1 MAVVLATSRSF
12 GSGDRDLTAELEAAG
27 HTVLRGPSS
36 HDLDELRDALG
47 KADAWVAGTG
57 PVTSEHL
64 DAAPGL
70 KVVARYGVGFEA
82 VDVTAARERGVL
94 VTNTPGANSDAVADH
109 TVALMLAALRSV
121 TAGDRGVRAGDW
133 SVIRGRQLGSQ
144 RVGIVGFGRIGRGV
158 AQRLTGFGSQ
168 VIASDPFLSDD
179 DYRAAGVTG
188 SDLSAIGQQADIVS
202 LHAPGGQTII
212 DAAWLAAL
220 THPIVLVNTAR
231 PDLID
236 EDALA
241 HALRDGRVRAFAAD
255 TLRGDTAAS
264 DSPLLADDLAD
275 RVTITPH
282 FGAQTVEA
290 VDGMG
295 SIAVDN
301 ALAVLDG
308 RVPPNLVEPK
318 EQP

>member
-1 MAVVLATSRSF
+1 MAVFLATSRSF
-12 GSGDRDLTAELEAAG
+12 GSGDRDLTAELESAG

-36 HDLDELRDALG
+36 HDLDELREALAR
-47 KADAWVAGTG
+47 ADAWVAGTG
-57 PVTSEHL
+57 PVTAAHL
-64 DAAPGL
+64 DAAPAL
-70 KVVARYGVGFEA
+70 KVVARYGVGYEA
-82 VDVTAARERGVL
+82 VDIAAARERGIV
-94 VTNTPGANSDAVADH
+94 VTNTPGANYDAVADH
-109 TVALMLAALRSV
+109 AVALMLGALRSI
-121 TAGDRGVRAGDW
+121 TAGDRGVRSGDW
-133 SVIRGRQLGSQ
+133 NVIRGRQLGSQ

-158 AQRLTGFGSQ
+158 AQRLTGFGSS
-168 VIASDPFLSDD
+168 VIASDPFLTSDD
-179 DYRAAGVTG
+179 YAAAGVTG
-188 SDLSAIGQQADIVS
+188 AEVTEIGQQSDIVS

-212 DAAWLAAL
+212 DAEWLAAL
-220 THPIVLVNTAR
+220 THPVVLVNTAR

-236 EDALA
+236 EEALA

-264 DSPLLADDLAD
+264 ESVLLADDLAD
-275 RVTITPH
+275 RVTVTPH

-308 RVPPNLVEPK
+308 RVPPNPV
-318 EQP
+318 Q

>member
-1 MAVVLATSRSF
+1 MAVILATSRSF
-12 GSGDRDLTAELEAAG
+12 GSGDRDLTAELAAAG

-36 HDLDELRDALG
+36 HEIDGLREALG
-47 KADAWVAGTG
+47 QADAWVAGTG
-57 PVTSEHL
+57 PVTAEHL
-64 DAAPGL
+64 DASPGL
-70 KVVARYGVGFEA
+70 KVVARYGVGTEA
-82 VDVTAARERGVL
+82 VDVAAARERGIV

-109 TVALMLAALRSV
+109 TVALILTALRSI
-121 TAGDRGVRAGDW
+121 TAGDRGVRSGDW

-144 RVGIVGFGRIGRGV
+144 RVGLVGFGRIGRGV
-158 AQRLTGFGSQ
+158 AQRLSGFGSS
-168 VIASDPFLSDD
+168 VIAHDPFLSDED
-179 DYRAAGVTG
+179 CAAASV
-188 SDLSAIGQQADIVS
+188 SSATLETIGQQSDIVS
-202 LHAPGGQTII
+202 LHAPGGQTVV

-220 THPIVLVNTAR
+220 QHPIVLVNTAR

-241 HALRDGRVRAFAAD
+241 AAMRDGVVRAFAAD
-255 TLRGDTAAS
+255 TLQGDTAAS
-264 DSPLLADDLAD
+264 SSPLLAADLAD
-275 RVTITPH
+275 RVTVTPH

-308 RVPPNLVEPK
+308 RVPPNPVR
-318 EQP
+318 